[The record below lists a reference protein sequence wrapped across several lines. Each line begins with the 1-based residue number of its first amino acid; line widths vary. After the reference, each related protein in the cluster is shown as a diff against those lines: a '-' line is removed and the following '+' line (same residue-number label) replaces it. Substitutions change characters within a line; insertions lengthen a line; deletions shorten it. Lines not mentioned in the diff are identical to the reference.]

1 MLKASKKIKAFK
13 NGRRIRMLVFF
24 IALSSLFWILIKLSR
39 EYTDIVQVDL
49 NYINLPK
56 DRMLQGEVPEK
67 IDVFVKDYGFNLI
80 KYQLFKKSITVDLT
94 SVKKKKGDLYFIDTD
109 ALAKQIKKQLSS
121 EIEIS
126 DIEPDTLFFH
136 FAVSRSKQV
145 PVMPDLDL
153 SYQMG
158 YQLLGGLEIDP
169 KAVTVSGPEE
179 TIDTIYQV
187 YTEKKQLS
195 DLNSNIDISIMLKKM
210 PVSSNI
216 TYSVD
221 HVKIFGR
228 VEKFT
233 EEKFEI
239 PFEIRNIP
247 DNHILQTF
255 PDKVEVVFKVGITD
269 YNKIDKNDFLVV
281 CDYKKTADNGLNY
294 LIPEVIK
301 KPGIVSEVRV
311 LRETIDFFIKK

>member
-1 MLKASKKIKAFK
+1 
-13 NGRRIRMLVFF
+13 MLVLF

-39 EYTDIVQVDL
+39 EYTDIVQVNL

-56 DRMLQGEVPEK
+56 DKMLQGEVPEK

-145 PVMPDLDL
+145 PVMPDLEL

-158 YQLLGGLEIDP
+158 YQLLGALEIDP
-169 KAVTVSGPEE
+169 KAVTVSGPEDV
-179 TIDTIYQV
+179 IDTIYQV

-195 DLNSNIDISIMLKKM
+195 DLNTNIDISVMLKKM

-216 TYSVD
+216 AYSVD
-221 HVKIFGR
+221 RVKIRGR

-247 DNHILQTF
+247 DNHTLQTF

-301 KPGIVSEVRV
+301 KPNIVSEVRV
-311 LRETIDFFIKK
+311 LPETIDFFIKK